1 MRRKCG
7 EMLAK
12 FSPQTGRRTNGQIT
26 FSTAIEMQR
35 KAINIQTPCSLIAWA
50 AQSEDC
56 VHMTLRVLYCNSKK
70 NTQWQFLPLGA
81 LLTLLSAIHLH
92 SHLFICNQLNKW
104 FIIYFFDVPCFLS
117 FALKSSQCFWHVQV
131 SRTVCWCVYS
141 QCCLVI
147 STIQKRSV
155 R

>member
-26 FSTAIEMQR
+26 FSTAIEVQR
-35 KAINIQTPCSLIAWA
+35 KAISIQTPCSLIAWA

-56 VHMTLRVLYCNSKK
+56 VHMTLRVLYCNSKH
-70 NTQWQFLPLGA
+70 NSSSYLLGLFLLFYQPFTF
-81 LLTLLSAIHLH
+81 TLIFSYATRSIVGLS
-92 SHLFICNQLNKW
+92 FI
-104 FIIYFFDVPCFLS
+104 FDVPRFLV
-117 FALKSSQCFWHVQV
+117 FALKSSQCFWRVQV

-147 STIQKRSV
+147 STIKKISV